1 MLHSYH
7 YYILAAAGLVGNINA
22 LPLNINLGAYSPAL
36 VVGDGEISFGG
47 NSDVNSLMNVLEGA
61 AVNAAAGVANGQQP
75 PAAQAAAVQQ
85 TSDKPQPVIIN
96 PAPTAKGQPLT
107 SDQQEAQQIASFLG
121 IDGKQIE
128 PRARPAATGKT
139 DGKTAKRDLSGFD
152 RALRYAEAALVK
164 GPKVQLG
171 TGAEGSGVGIIVDNN
186 QQAAARPGR
195 GTEEGAAAGGGGGAA
210 EGVVVAPASLKEK
223 RGVEARQHQRQP
235 RRRAKVTT
243 MYVRSGIPA
252 GLSSPSPEVVARSI
266 AADIAGKVV
275 GGATVKRAVAARD
288 GTFDSV
294 NLNVPGEGVTMTF
307 VETADEEAEE
317 PLDGEA

>member
-47 NSDVNSLMNVLEGA
+47 KSDVNSLMNVLEGA

-75 PAAQAAAVQQ
+75 PPAQAAAVQQ
-85 TSDKPQPVIIN
+85 ASDKPQPVIIN
-96 PAPTAKGQPLT
+96 PAPAAKGQPLT

-121 IDGKQIE
+121 IDGKQIDPAPGPP
-128 PRARPAATGKT
+128 PR
-139 DGKTAKRDLSGFD
+139 RDLSGFD

-195 GTEEGAAAGGGGGAA
+195 GTEEGAATGGGGAA

-223 RGVEARQHQRQP
+223 RGVEARQQQQP

-252 GLSSPSPEVVARSI
+252 GLSSSSPEVVARSI
-266 AADIAGKVV
+266 AADIAGNVV
-275 GGATVKRAVAARD
+275 GGATVKREVAARD
-288 GTFDSV
+288 GAFDSV

>member
-1 MLHSYH
+1 MLHGYH
-7 YYILAAAGLVGNINA
+7 YYILAAASLVGNINA

-47 NSDVNSLMNVLEGA
+47 KSDVNSLMNVLEGA
-61 AVNAAAGVANGQQP
+61 AVNAAAGVASGQQP
-75 PAAQAAAVQQ
+75 PPAQAAAVQQ

-121 IDGKQIE
+121 IDGKQID
-128 PRARPAATGKT
+128 PRAGPAAAGKT
-139 DGKTAKRDLSGFD
+139 GGKTAKRDLSGFD

-195 GTEEGAAAGGGGGAA
+195 GTEEGAAAGGGGAA

-275 GGATVKRAVAARD
+275 GGATVKRALAARD

-294 NLNVPGEGVTMTF
+294 NLNVPGEDVTMTF

>member
-128 PRARPAATGKT
+128 PRAGPAATGKT

-195 GTEEGAAAGGGGGAA
+195 GTEEGAAAGGGGAA

-223 RGVEARQHQRQP
+223 RGVEARQRQRQP

-243 MYVRSGIPA
+243 MYVRSGIP
-252 GLSSPSPEVVARSI
+252 L
-266 AADIAGKVV
+266 VV